1 MNLNKYIFWKYN
13 IEIKLS
19 INFIYLNKYTT
30 TKYIKILSWNIN
42 ILNKLLLILIFQF
55 NIYVL
60 IYYIE
65 FKVKF
70 LEFKQLNKYE
80 INK

>member
-55 NIYVL
+55 NIY
-60 IYYIE
+60 IYINLLYRIQG
-65 FKVKF
+65 KIPRIQTI
-70 LEFKQLNKYE
+70 KQIWNK
-80 INK
+80 